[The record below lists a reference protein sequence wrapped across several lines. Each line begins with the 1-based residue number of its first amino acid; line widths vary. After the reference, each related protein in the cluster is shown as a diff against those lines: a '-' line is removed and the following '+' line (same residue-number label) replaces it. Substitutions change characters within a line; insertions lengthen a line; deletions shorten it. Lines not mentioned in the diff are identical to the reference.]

1 MTDITVTDATF
12 DIDGGRTVDGA
23 AVIRPV
29 GESRYLRIADTS
41 VQWIAARARPKDCRR
56 QLVREVLTDG
66 SPTAFTPAIFS
77 SSWGRHRATSWYD
90 FACCSM
96 DERGAERVY
105 SAP

>member
-41 VQWIAARARPKDCRR
+41 VQWIAARARPNDCRR
-56 QLVREVLTDG
+56 QPVRER
-66 SPTAFTPAIFS
+66 S
-77 SSWGRHRATSWYD
+77 
-90 FACCSM
+90 
-96 DERGAERVY
+96 
-105 SAP
+105 